1 MGTDWQL
8 QNPFLNSAD
17 ADRISVEG
25 LRRTQCEQMSS
36 ELPLKADIA
45 QYSRHVSK
53 GPEADVAMSW
63 RRWLHAFTLDQ
74 RRQVP
79 PPSNC

>member
-53 GPEADVAMSW
+53 GPIVLKNSAVEAE
-63 RRWLHAFTLDQ
+63 RLR
-74 RRQVP
+74 
-79 PPSNC
+79 